1 MGALTHSLDHHIEA
15 PENTSSNQQVKQ
27 QIMSLSNLAN
37 LAIAKTDD
45 LPIRHE
51 GSVHSGKV
59 RSVYWLTA
67 VDSARIIQERGYHVT
82 PGTEL
87 GVMVISDR
95 ISAYE
100 IIWQGEDGL
109 LGVPGKG
116 ASLNATALH
125 WFKEFE
131 HAGLAGNHILES
143 PHPLIWIVQKA
154 QPVMVEGI
162 ARQYI
167 TGSMW
172 RGYDRGER
180 SICGIPL
187 PDGLKNGEKLDQLLI
202 TPSTKGILS
211 GILGVPEKDDVDV
224 TRQQILD
231 NYEAF
236 AFHAPE
242 DVSGY
247 ETLLAEGFKMISDQA
262 AKAGQLLVDTK
273 FEFGYIPNASGDGY
287 SMIYIDEVGT
297 LDSSRYWDSR
307 AYADGKIVENSKEMF
322 RKFLCD
328 SVPDADVLLNKER
341 MDERSEI
348 GRTFKVPVD
357 ALMATSDLYKSTAQK
372 LTGNPVPEI
381 TNAREEILETLTAFG
396 IVD

>member
-1 MGALTHSLDHHIEA
+1 
-15 PENTSSNQQVKQ
+15 
-27 QIMSLSNLAN
+27 MSLSD

-51 GSVHSGKV
+51 GKVHSGKV

-67 VDSARIIQERGYHVT
+67 EDSARIIEERGYEVVA
-82 PGTEL
+82 GTLL

-109 LGVPGKG
+109 QGVPGKG

-125 WFKEFE
+125 WFHEFE
-131 HAGLAGNHILES
+131 KAGLAGNHILES
-143 PHPLIWIVQKA
+143 PHPLVWIVQKA
-154 QPVMVEGI
+154 EPVMVEGI

-172 RGYDRGER
+172 RGYERGGR
-180 SICGIPL
+180 DICGIPL
-187 PDGLKNGEKLDQLLI
+187 PDGLKNGERLEELLI
-202 TPSTKGILS
+202 TPSTKGILK
-211 GILGVPEKDDVDV
+211 GIPGVPEKDDVDV
-224 TRQQILD
+224 TRDQIVD

-236 AFHAPE
+236 AFHQPE
-242 DVSGY
+242 EVKAY
-247 ETLLAEGFKMISDQA
+247 ETLLAEGFKIISDQA
-262 AKAGQLLVDTK
+262 EQVGQLLVDTK

-297 LDSSRYWDSR
+297 LDSSRYWDQA

-328 SVPDADVLLNKER
+328 AVPEADVLLNKER
-341 MDERSEI
+341 MDERNALGES
-348 GRTFKVPVD
+348 FKVPVE
-357 ALMATSDLYKSTAQK
+357 ALMATSELYKNTAEQ
-372 LTGNPVPEI
+372 LTGKPLAKIV
-381 TNAREEILETLTAFG
+381 NARQEILDSLTEFG
-396 IVD
+396 IVS

>member
-1 MGALTHSLDHHIEA
+1 MS
-15 PENTSSNQQVKQ
+15 SSN
-27 QIMSLSNLAN
+27 LAHLAN

-51 GSVHSGKV
+51 GNVHSGKV

-67 VDSARIIQERGYHVT
+67 EDSARIIEERGYEVS

-87 GVMVISDR
+87 AVMVISDR

-109 LGVPGKG
+109 QGVPGKG

-131 HAGLAGNHILES
+131 KAGLAGNHILES
-143 PHPLIWIVQKA
+143 PHPLVWIVQKA
-154 QPVMVEGI
+154 KPVMVEGI

-172 RGYDRGER
+172 RGYGRGER

-187 PDGLKNGEKLDQLLI
+187 PDGLKNGQKLDKLLI

-211 GILGVPEKDDVDV
+211 NIPGVPEKDDVDV
-224 TRQQILD
+224 TRKQILD
-231 NYEAF
+231 NHETF
-236 AFHAPE
+236 AFHSPD
-242 DVSGY
+242 DVSRY
-247 ETLLAEGFKMISDQA
+247 ETLLSEGFKMIADQA
-262 AKAGQLLVDTK
+262 AEAGQLLVDTK
-273 FEFGYIPNASGDGY
+273 FEFGYIPNASGDGF

-297 LDSSRYWDSR
+297 LDSSRYWDKL
-307 AYADGKIVENSKEMF
+307 AYADGRIVENSKEMF

-328 SVPDADVLLNKER
+328 SVPEADVLLNKER
-341 MDERSEI
+341 MDERDEL
-348 GRTFKVPVD
+348 GKTFKVPVE
-357 ALMATSDLYKSTAQK
+357 ALMATSDLYKNTAEK
-372 LTGNPVPEI
+372 LTGKPVPEI
-381 TNAREEILETLTAFG
+381 TNARQEILDALTAYG
-396 IVD
+396 IVEA

>member
-1 MGALTHSLDHHIEA
+1 MGRFHSADCNITTTYYKTHYK
-15 PENTSSNQQVKQ
+15 N
-27 QIMSLSNLAN
+27 IMSLSN

-51 GSVHSGKV
+51 GNVHSGKV

-67 VDSARIIQERGYHVT
+67 DDSARICEERGYDVV
-82 PGTEL
+82 PGTLL

-109 LGVPGKG
+109 QGVPGKG

-131 HAGLAGNHILES
+131 KAGLAGNHIMES
-143 PHPLIWIVQKA
+143 PHPLVWIVQKA
-154 QPVMVEGI
+154 APVMVEGI
-162 ARQYI
+162 ARQFI

-172 RGYDRGER
+172 RGYARGER

-187 PDGLKNGEKLDQLLI
+187 PEGLENGQKLDQLLI

-211 GILGVPEKDDVDV
+211 GIPGVPEKDDVDV
-224 TRQQILD
+224 TRDQILGNFD
-231 NYEAF
+231 AF
-236 AFHAPE
+236 AFHSAD
-242 DVSGY
+242 DVSCY
-247 ETLLAEGFKMISDQA
+247 EKLLAEGFKIIADQA
-262 AKAGQLLVDTK
+262 AQAGQLLVDTK

-297 LDSSRYWDSR
+297 LDSSRYWDQS
-307 AYADGKIVENSKEMF
+307 AYADGQIVENSKEMF

-328 SVPDADVLLNKER
+328 SVPEADVLLNKER
-341 MDERSEI
+341 MDERDALGKS
-348 GRTFKVPVD
+348 FKVPVD
-357 ALMATSDLYKSTAQK
+357 ALMATSELYKSTAEK
-372 LTGNPVPEI
+372 LTGQPVPEI
-381 TNAREEILETLTAFG
+381 TDARQEILNALAEFG
-396 IVD
+396 LVD

>member
-1 MGALTHSLDHHIEA
+1 
-15 PENTSSNQQVKQ
+15 
-27 QIMSLSNLAN
+27 MSLSN

-45 LPIRHE
+45 LSIRHE
-51 GSVHSGKV
+51 GNVHSGKV
-59 RSVYWLTA
+59 RSVYWLTPE
-67 VDSARIIQERGYHVT
+67 DSARIIEERGYEVT
-82 PGTEL
+82 PGTSL

-100 IIWQGEDGL
+100 IIWQGEEGL
-109 LGVPGKG
+109 QGVPGKG

-125 WFKEFE
+125 WFKKFE
-131 HAGLAGNHILES
+131 EAGLAGNHILES
-143 PHPLIWIVQKA
+143 PHPLVWIVQKA
-154 QPVMVEGI
+154 EPVMVEGI

-172 RGYDRGER
+172 RGYAQGER

-187 PDGLKNGEKLDQLLI
+187 PDGLNNGQKLDELLI
-202 TPSTKGILS
+202 TPSTKGILK
-211 GILGVPEKDDVDV
+211 GIPGVPEKDDVDV

-236 AFHAPE
+236 AFRSPD
-242 DVSGY
+242 DVSRY
-247 ETLLAEGFKMISDQA
+247 ETLLSEGFKIIADQA
-262 AKAGQLLVDTK
+262 HKVGQLLVDTK

-297 LDSSRYWDSR
+297 LDSSRYWDKP
-307 AYADGKIVENSKEMF
+307 AYADGNIVENSKEMF

-328 SVPDADVLLNKER
+328 SVPEADVLLNKER
-341 MDERSEI
+341 MNERDEL
-348 GRTFKVPVD
+348 GKAFKVPVE
-357 ALMATSDLYKSTAQK
+357 ALMATSDLYKDTAQK
-372 LTGNPVPEI
+372 LIGEPVPEI
-381 TNAREEILETLTAFG
+381 SNARQEILDALSGYG

>member
-1 MGALTHSLDHHIEA
+1 M
-15 PENTSSNQQVKQ
+15 SS
-27 QIMSLSNLAN
+27 SNLAN

-45 LPIRHE
+45 LPIKHE
-51 GSVHSGKV
+51 GNVHSGKV

-67 VDSARIIQERGYHVT
+67 EDSARIIEERGYDVS

-87 GVMVISDR
+87 AVMVISDR

-109 LGVPGKG
+109 QGVPGKG

-131 HAGLAGNHILES
+131 KAGLAGNHILES
-143 PHPLIWIVQKA
+143 PHPLVWIVQKA

-172 RGYDRGER
+172 RGYASGKR
-180 SICGIPL
+180 SICGIPIQ
-187 PDGLKNGEKLDQLLI
+187 DGLENGQKLDKLLI
-202 TPSTKGILS
+202 TPSTKGILTD
-211 GILGVPEKDDVDV
+211 IPGVPEKDDVDV
-224 TRQQILD
+224 TRDQILD

-236 AFHAPE
+236 AFHSPE
-242 DVSGY
+242 DVSQY
-247 ETLLAEGFKMISDQA
+247 ETLLAEGFKMIADQA
-262 AKAGQLLVDTK
+262 DKAGQLLVDTK
-273 FEFGYIPNASGDGY
+273 FEFGYVPNASGDGH

-297 LDSSRYWDSR
+297 LDSSRYWDKA
-307 AYADGKIVENSKEMF
+307 AYADGDIVENSKEMF

-341 MDERSEI
+341 MDERDEL
-348 GRTFKVPVD
+348 GKTFKVPVE
-357 ALMATSDLYKSTAQK
+357 ALMATSDLYKSTAEK
-372 LTGNPVPEI
+372 LTGQPVPKI
-381 TNAREEILETLTAFG
+381 TNARQEILDALSAYG